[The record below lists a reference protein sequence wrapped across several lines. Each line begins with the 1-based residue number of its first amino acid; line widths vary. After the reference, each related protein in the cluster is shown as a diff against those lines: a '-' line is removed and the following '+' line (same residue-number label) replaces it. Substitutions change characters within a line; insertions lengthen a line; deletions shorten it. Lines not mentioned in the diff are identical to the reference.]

1 MPGSSS
7 WIPYAPQGV
16 RGLDD
21 DDDDDDDLHMA
32 ETCSCI
38 FINIETNIS
47 CST

>member
-21 DDDDDDDLHMA
+21 DDYNTA
-32 ETCSCI
+32 YQPRNCSQFFKCL
-38 FINIETNIS
+38 
-47 CST
+47 